1 MKSKSN
7 YFRICCVALIM
18 SMLPIL
24 CFAQIE
30 NIQVGEQTR
39 RMLAFAP
46 SDIESNRPLMIS
58 MHGMNQDIN
67 YQKNM
72 TRWED
77 VASEHNFVVVYPEG
91 LNSRWSLFG
100 SSDIDFILA
109 IIDEM
114 HDRYAIDR
122 DRVYLSGFSM
132 GGMMTYYAATQIADK
147 IAAFAPVGGYLMQ
160 GPNTNSSRPIPLIHT
175 HGTTDDVVVFG
186 GVQTAIDVWVARNN
200 CPETPEV
207 IQPYPAGMS
216 HSNTTKYIYG
226 PGTDQV
232 EVVLLKHEG
241 VGHWHSMEP
250 VNTSEVIWQ
259 FCRRF
264 SLGFGIPKVS
274 SAFVIDDDPNQVVIE
289 FSLELEESSG
299 FDGFTVEVD
308 GSPVDISSIELLGET
323 VLAINLEQAIINS
336 NQITISY
343 NDGNVTSVF
352 EKELIDFSDLL
363 VENFLHGSS
372 PRIIE
377 IIAQEAGQSLVIKFN
392 KEMLLPS
399 DIDGLILNSNFNG
412 LTEISINDQ
421 VSFLD
426 EDPKTL
432 VFELDEQVFADY
444 ELSIT
449 YTGTGIAATDDGL
462 LNNVDNFPVNNKAKG
477 LPVTI
482 ESAILEENAIA
493 INLKFA
499 KAMRM
504 GDEQL
509 EQFRVQVNGQDVA
522 IREFFVRKEVISLVL
537 ANNVYF
543 GDEITISYTPGD
555 IVAADQ
561 GELSAFIDFA
571 VENKVAEPSEWTE
584 IPARIQAENYT
595 LQFGTDTET
604 TSDVGGGINVGWID
618 SGDWLVYAID
628 NKSDETE
635 FQISFRLAAEAGGRN
650 FDIYIDDEKVG
661 QINVPN
667 TGGWQTWQTVTSEIS
682 LKQGQQYLKL
692 VATSSGFN
700 INYFDIEVNTV
711 GFNNPAVKD
720 VLIYHDPSS
729 RQISIRTNDLIYNNV
744 KVIDLAGNVIVNDS
758 VTYKSEKQISG
769 NFSNG
774 VYIVKISNGED
785 YFSQKVTVL
794 K

>member
-1 MKSKSN
+1 MKTKN
-7 YFRICCVALIM
+7 HNLKILCFALIIALFP
-18 SMLPIL
+18 SNS
-24 CFAQIE
+24 FAQIE

-39 RMLAFAP
+39 RMLAYAP
-46 SDIESNRPLMIS
+46 SDIEPNRPLMIS
-58 MHGMNQDIN
+58 MHGMNQDIS

-72 TRWED
+72 TKWED

-100 SSDIDFILA
+100 STDINFILA

-186 GVQTAIDVWVARNN
+186 GVQTAIDAWVERNN

-250 VNTSEVIWQ
+250 VNTSEVIWE

-264 SLGFGIPKVS
+264 SLGFGIPKVNT
-274 SAFVIDDDPNQVVIE
+274 AYVTDADPKQIVIE
-289 FSLELEESSG
+289 YSLPIDETDDFEG
-299 FDGFTVEVD
+299 FLVNVD
-308 GSPVDISSIELLGET
+308 GVPVDINNIELIDEDIM
-323 VLAINLEQAIINS
+323 AINLEQAILNSSQIN
-336 NQITISY
+336 ISY
-343 NDGNVTSVF
+343 NNGNVISVF
-352 EKELIDFSDLL
+352 EKDLAEFNELL
-363 VENFLHGSS
+363 VDNLLTGSS
-372 PRIIE
+372 PRITE
-377 IIAQEAGQSLVIKFN
+377 IIAQESGNELIIKFN
-392 KEMLLPS
+392 KDMILPS
-399 DIDGLILNSNFNG
+399 DIDGLVLNSTFEG
-412 LTEISINDQ
+412 LNEIPITEQS
-421 VSFLD
+421 SFW
-426 EDPKTL
+426 EDNPKTI
-432 VFELDEQVFADY
+432 VFVLDEQVFADY
-444 ELSIT
+444 ELTVT
-449 YTGTGIAATDDGL
+449 YTGTGISSTDNGL
-462 LNNVDNFPVNNKAKG
+462 LQTVDDYPVINKSKG

-482 ESAILEENAIA
+482 EEAILEENAIA
-493 INLKFA
+493 LNLQFS

-504 GDEQL
+504 TEQQL
-509 EQFRVQVNGQDVA
+509 EQFTVQVNNQDAVV
-522 IREFFVRKEVISLVL
+522 REFFVRKEIISLVL
-537 ANNVYF
+537 ANNVYY
-543 GDEITISYTPGD
+543 GDEITISYVPGD
-555 IVAADQ
+555 VTAADH
-561 GELSAFIDFA
+561 GELVAFIDIA
-571 VENKVAEPSEWTE
+571 VENKVEAPGEWTE
-584 IPARIQAENYT
+584 IPAKIQAESYT
-595 LQFGTDTET
+595 LQYGTDTEA
-604 TSDVGGGINVGWID
+604 TSDDGGGINVGWID

-650 FDIYIDDEKVG
+650 FDLYVDDVKVG
-661 QINVPN
+661 TINVPN
-667 TGGWQTWQTVTSEIS
+667 TGGWQIWQTVTSDIS
-682 LKQGQQYLKL
+682 LKQGQQYLKI

-720 VLIYHDPSS
+720 VLIYHDSLS
-729 RQISIRTNDLIYNNV
+729 KQISIRTNDLIYNNV
-744 KVIDLAGNVIVNDS
+744 KVIDLAGNVVVNEI
-758 VTYKSEKQISG
+758 VTYEAEKQISG

-774 VYIVKISNGED
+774 VYIVKISNGDD
-785 YFSQKVTVL
+785 YFSQKVTVQ